1 MTDRTGGQNMSLINK
16 LFGGNSDKT
25 ERENSKANTDSS
37 KQAGQSSGKTEP
49 DVESGRAV
57 TTEESA
63 KIYEFARTNASEEK
77 TAEIFG
83 MREADSYYID
93 SEEAKTFS
101 ERIMEFGFDNPLELE
116 EYLNR
121 LWKDDEKMQELI
133 PIIKVA
139 VFKNRDKYDS
149 KYKDLSL
156 YNYTL

>member
-16 LFGGNSDKT
+16 LFGKSADKT
-25 ERENSKANTDSS
+25 ESKDD
-37 KQAGQSSGKTEP
+37 GQDIDCAKESGQVSGKTAS
-49 DVESGRAV
+49 DGESGHAV

-63 KIYEFARTNASEEK
+63 KIYEFAKANASEEK

-133 PIIKVA
+133 PVIKVA